1 MGRDKKNHY
10 ISVTGIMGSGKTT
23 AANLLARRL
32 GFHLFEENVKENVFL
47 PLFYKDAKRWAL
59 TAQLFYLREKT
70 HQLEK
75 IKNLLT
81 KASVIQDSPIY
92 QDHFTY
98 AKAQLLLGNMNNDE
112 YALYQKFFDVF
123 HQNLPIPD
131 LIIELETSLPII
143 QNRIQNRAR
152 NYEKEIAP
160 AYIKLLS
167 VLQKDWISQSPHLK
181 IITVNTDNLNLVVN
195 TAHQKEF
202 VEMVKKKLAQ

>member
-1 MGRDKKNHY
+1 M
-10 ISVTGIMGSGKTT
+10 
-23 AANLLARRL
+23 
-32 GFHLFEENVKENVFL
+32 L
-47 PLFYKDAKRWAL
+47 PR
-59 TAQLFYLREKT
+59 TS
-70 HQLEK
+70 
-75 IKNLLT
+75 I
-81 KASVIQDSPIY
+81 IQDSPIY